1 MKKDWVYFKMDQFSN
16 KVQQYLNASWE
27 DDEYGIQ
34 SSETVIS
41 APYFLETLHEFQKVN
56 GELWCKYLC

>member
-1 MKKDWVYFKMDQFSN
+1 MEEDWVYFKMDQFSN

-41 APYFLETLHEFQKVN
+41 APYLLETLHGFQKVY
-56 GELWCKYLC
+56 GEL

>member
-1 MKKDWVYFKMDQFSN
+1 MNQFSN

-27 DDEYGIQ
+27 DDAYAHGIQ

-41 APYFLETLHEFQKVN
+41 APYLLGTLLEFQKV
-56 GELWCKYLC
+56 GLW